1 MLKKLLFCLLFIPL
15 ATAAQFHI
23 SGRVVDI
30 ASKKP
35 VADASVLLTN
45 ASAGT
50 KANDD
55 GTFTIKNVRGGQY
68 ELIVS
73 VVGYETY
80 RQTVMVA
87 KDVDLGDVGILQRS
101 IVLNEVRIGTDKY
114 WAEHYEHFKRVFLGT
129 TDNAAECTILNPHV
143 LNFFNEDGKFTANAD
158 GFLEIENKALG
169 YKIKYML
176 VTFTD
181 DNKSGTM
188 YYAGRAF
195 FEDMPGKPRQ
205 IKRWKKN
212 RELTY
217 YGSDMHFLR
226 SVIANQVKEN
236 GFTVRRLIKKPNPDY
251 KGGSANKYIET
262 LVTTP
267 LASEEYSRLTDQNGA
282 FALKFND
289 CLNIIYDNNGLTASI
304 LTIQSDYAFFDNNG
318 ILLNPQSVIMEGNW
332 GENRIANMLPV
343 DYEPDPK

>member
-1 MLKKLLFCLLFIPL
+1 
-15 ATAAQFHI
+15 
-23 SGRVVDI
+23 
-30 ASKKP
+30 
-35 VADASVLLTN
+35 
-45 ASAGT
+45 
-50 KANDD
+50 
-55 GTFTIKNVRGGQY
+55 
-68 ELIVS
+68 
-73 VVGYETY
+73 
-80 RQTVMVA
+80 
-87 KDVDLGDVGILQRS
+87 
-101 IVLNEVRIGTDKY
+101 
-114 WAEHYEHFKRVFLGT
+114 
-129 TDNAAECTILNPHV
+129 
-143 LNFFNEDGKFTANAD
+143 
-158 GFLEIENKALG
+158 
-169 YKIKYML
+169 ML
-176 VTFTD
+176 VTFTED
-181 DNKSGTM
+181 SKNNTM

-195 FEDMPGKPRQ
+195 FEDMPGKRRQ

-212 RELTY
+212 RDLTY

-236 GFTVRRLIKKPNPDY
+236 GFTVRRLIKKLNPDY
-251 KGGSANKYIET
+251 KGGFANKYIET

-267 LASEEYSRLTDQNGA
+267 LASEEYSRLTDQNGV